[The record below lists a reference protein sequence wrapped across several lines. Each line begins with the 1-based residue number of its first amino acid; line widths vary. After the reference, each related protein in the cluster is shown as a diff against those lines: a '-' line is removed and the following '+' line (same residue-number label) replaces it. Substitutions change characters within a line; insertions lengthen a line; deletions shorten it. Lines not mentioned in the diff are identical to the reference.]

1 MGARFDQ
8 SGRDMRTLDERE
20 REETAGPAF
29 TRLFLWAFA
38 VAAVLGLI
46 LGIVWTAA
54 GLWHHHVSPLF

>member
-1 MGARFDQ
+1 
-8 SGRDMRTLDERE
+8 MRTLDERE
-20 REETAGPAF
+20 REETAGPTF

-38 VAAVLGLI
+38 VAAALGLI